1 MAMFKK
7 ICILLFIN
15 LLLIGCKST
24 ESIVNG
30 NKIALKNNY
39 LDGNSIA
46 LYEGIND
53 TTFVKLKN
61 FSSNFIFDMKYATE
75 DNFLKAKVYDCDD
88 CYLRLKTIKS
98 LINANNEFL
107 SKGYRIKI
115 FDCYRPLDIQKKMF
129 ELVPNPEYVANP
141 KKGSIHN
148 RGGAVD
154 LTLVDEN
161 GIELDM
167 GTAFDFFGPESS
179 HNYAD
184 LSKINSKL
192 GFTPK
197 YSFEEGL
204 KEFTNWVNTQ
214 EVEKDNYQKSIDEM
228 KAKGLYK

>member
-15 LLLIGCKST
+15 LLLISCKST

-46 LYEGIND
+46 LYDGIND
-53 TTFVKLKN
+53 TTFVKLQN

-184 LSKINSKL
+184 LSKKIKKNRA
-192 GFTPK
+192 F
-197 YSFEEGL
+197 L
-204 KEFTNWVNTQ
+204 KEVMIKNNFKPLNSEWWHYNLN
-214 EVEKDNYQKSIDEM
+214 ESAGDKLANFKWICE
-228 KAKGLYK
+228 

>member
-1 MAMFKK
+1 MTLFKK
-7 ICILLFIN
+7 IYILFFIN

-30 NKIALKNNY
+30 TKSALKNNY

-53 TTFVKLKN
+53 TSFVRLKT

-75 DNFLKAKVYDCDD
+75 DNFLKTKVYDCAD

-98 LINANNEFL
+98 LIDANNEFL

-129 ELVPNPEYVANP
+129 ELVPNPDYVANP

-154 LTLVDEN
+154 LTLVDED

-167 GTAFDFFGPESS
+167 GTTFDFFGPESS
-179 HNYAD
+179 HTYPNV
-184 LSKINSKL
+184 SKKIKKNRA
-192 GFTPK
+192 F
-197 YSFEEGL
+197 L
-204 KEFTNWVNTQ
+204 KEIMIKNNFKPLNSEWWHYNLNESTADKLANFKWIC
-214 EVEKDNYQKSIDEM
+214 E
-228 KAKGLYK
+228 

>member
-15 LLLIGCKST
+15 LILIGCKPT
-24 ESIVNG
+24 ESIING

-75 DNFLKAKVYDCDD
+75 DNFLKSKVYDCDD

-161 GIELDM
+161 GTELDM
-167 GTAFDFFGPESS
+167 GTTFDFFGPESS
-179 HNYAD
+179 HSYTD
-184 LSKINSKL
+184 LSKKIRKNRA
-192 GFTPK
+192 F
-197 YSFEEGL
+197 L
-204 KEFTNWVNTQ
+204 KEVM
-214 EVEKDNYQKSIDEM
+214 M
-228 KAKGLYK
+228 KNNFKPLNSEWWHYNLNESSTDKLANFKWICE

>member
-7 ICILLFIN
+7 ICILFFIN
-15 LLLIGCKST
+15 LFLIGCKPT
-24 ESIVNG
+24 ESIFSG
-30 NKIALKNNY
+30 NKTALKNNY

-75 DNFLKAKVYDCDD
+75 DNFLKKKVYDCDD

-161 GIELDM
+161 GTELDM
-167 GTAFDFFGPESS
+167 GTVFDFFGPESS

-184 LSKINSKL
+184 LSKKIKKNRA
-192 GFTPK
+192 F
-197 YSFEEGL
+197 L
-204 KEFTNWVNTQ
+204 KEVMIKNNFKPLNSEWWHYNLNESAQ
-214 EVEKDNYQKSIDEM
+214 DKLANFKWICE
-228 KAKGLYK
+228 

>member
-7 ICILLFIN
+7 ICILFFIN
-15 LLLIGCKST
+15 LFLIGCKPT
-24 ESIVNG
+24 ESIFSG
-30 NKIALKNNY
+30 NKTALKNNY

-75 DNFLKAKVYDCDD
+75 DNFLKKKVYDCDD

-161 GIELDM
+161 GNELDM
-167 GTAFDFFGPESS
+167 GTTFDFFGPESS

-184 LSKINSKL
+184 LSKKIKKNRA
-192 GFTPK
+192 F
-197 YSFEEGL
+197 L
-204 KEFTNWVNTQ
+204 KEVMIKNNFKPLNSEWWHYNLNESAQ
-214 EVEKDNYQKSIDEM
+214 DKLANFKWICE
-228 KAKGLYK
+228 

>member
-15 LLLIGCKST
+15 LLLIGCKPT
-24 ESIVNG
+24 ESIING
-30 NKIALKNNY
+30 NKTALKNNY

-75 DNFLKAKVYDCDD
+75 DNFLKTKVYDCDD

-161 GIELDM
+161 GTELDM
-167 GTAFDFFGPESS
+167 GTTFDFFGQESS
-179 HNYAD
+179 HSYTD
-184 LSKINSKL
+184 LSKKIRKNRA
-192 GFTPK
+192 F
-197 YSFEEGL
+197 L
-204 KEFTNWVNTQ
+204 KEVMIKNNFKPLNSEWWHYNLNESSVDKLANF
-214 EVEKDNYQKSIDEM
+214 KWICD
-228 KAKGLYK
+228 